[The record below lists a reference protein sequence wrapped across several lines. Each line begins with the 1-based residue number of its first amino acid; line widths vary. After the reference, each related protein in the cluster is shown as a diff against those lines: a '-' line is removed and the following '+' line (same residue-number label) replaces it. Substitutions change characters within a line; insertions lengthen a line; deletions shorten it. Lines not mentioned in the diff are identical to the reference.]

1 MLGVVHE
8 PKLALPILIP
18 LETLLI
24 RNMLFPPRVHSPSSD
39 VTWPFSVLSANAF
52 VRIDELYEQLRT
64 PQTVK

>member
-24 RNMLFPPRVHSPSSD
+24 RNMLFPPR
-39 VTWPFSVLSANAF
+39 TFTF
-52 VRIDELYEQLRT
+52 I
-64 PQTVK
+64 